1 MEFDIATLTAQAQE
15 IIVAWGIKILGA
27 IGVYVVGWI
36 VARSVRRGLTR
47 LFRKTELD
55 ETLEVF
61 LTNLAYWTILVFTV
75 VAVLGAFGIQTA
87 SIVAVIASAGLALG
101 LAMQGALSNLA
112 AGFMMLLFRP
122 FNLGD
127 FIEAGGVAGTVCDVG
142 LFSTGLNTSDNIHI
156 LVPNSRMLGETIKN
170 FSMNDTRRVD
180 LVMGISYE
188 DDIGNALEVIRRV
201 LAEESRLL
209 REPEPTVAVAELADS
224 SVNIVVRPW
233 CERADHWNVR
243 CDLTRKLKEQL
254 EAAGCSIPYPQ
265 TDIHVHTADA
275 A

>member
-15 IIVAWGIKILGA
+15 SILAWGLKILGA
-27 IGVYVVGWI
+27 IGVYVVGWFI
-36 VARSVRRGLTR
+36 ARSVRRGLSR
-47 LFRKTELD
+47 LFKRTALD

-61 LTNLAYWTILVFTV
+61 LTSLAYWTILAFTA

-101 LAMQGALSNLA
+101 LAMQGTLSNFA
-112 AGFMMLLFRP
+112 AGFMILLFRP
-122 FNLGD
+122 FKLGN

-142 LFSTGLNTSDNIHI
+142 LFSTGLNTPDNVHI

-180 LVMGISYE
+180 LVLGISYD
-188 DDIGNALEVIRRV
+188 DDIGTALEVIHRV

-209 REPEPTVAVAELADS
+209 REPGPTVAVAELADS
-224 SVNIVVRPW
+224 SVNIVARPW
-233 CERADHWNVR
+233 CERADYWNVR
-243 CDLTRKLKEQL
+243 CDLTRKLKEEL

-265 TDIHVHTADA
+265 TDIHVRPADA